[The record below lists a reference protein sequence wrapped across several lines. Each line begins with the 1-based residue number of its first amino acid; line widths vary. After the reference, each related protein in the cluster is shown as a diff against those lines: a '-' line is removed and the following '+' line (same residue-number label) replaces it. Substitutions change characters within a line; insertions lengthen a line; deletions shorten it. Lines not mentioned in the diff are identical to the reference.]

1 MALGMEI
8 IGQLERD
15 HRRLGRLLQAID
27 NGRWWSADEPGRS
40 SLEGL
45 RAAAARIS
53 ESTTLIERLVGQI
66 GTEVIRTQEPAASL
80 PTAKATADL

>member
-8 IGQLERD
+8 IGQIERD

-27 NGRWWSADEPGRS
+27 NGRWWSADEPGGS

-45 RAAAARIS
+45 RAAAARIN
-53 ESTTLIERLVGQI
+53 ESTTLIERLVSQI
-66 GTEVIRTQEPAASL
+66 GTDVIGEQEPAASL
-80 PTAKATADL
+80 TTAKATADL